1 MYGQHSTLAATG
13 TAGVGAGAGLTY
25 GTPLG
30 WLVLA
35 VFVLAMALWAL
46 VTLFPRRGREVRQVN
61 PPAAAKMRLSPRTR
75 RA

>member
-13 TAGVGAGAGLTY
+13 TAGVGAGLAY

-46 VTLFPRRGREVRQVN
+46 VTLLPRRSREVRKVN
-61 PPAAAKMRLSPRTR
+61 PAAASKLRLITRAR